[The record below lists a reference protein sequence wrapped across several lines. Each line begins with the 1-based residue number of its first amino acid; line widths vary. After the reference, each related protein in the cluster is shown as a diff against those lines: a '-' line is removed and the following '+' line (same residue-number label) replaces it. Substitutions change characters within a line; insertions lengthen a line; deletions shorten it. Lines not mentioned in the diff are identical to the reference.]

1 MTESV
6 DWRKAFAAFGALLGE
21 PAEAVAAALGEAA
34 PSPSQPSASRAARA
48 RAVASVVTRVL
59 ADLES
64 ARLR

>member
-1 MTESV
+1 MTDGV

-21 PAEAVAAALGEAA
+21 PAEAVAAALGEPTAAA
-34 PSPSQPSASRAARA
+34 PPSRAARA